1 MDEINKTS
9 TINKISIMGVR
20 INNTTMEETMK
31 VIEEKIE
38 TNEKYIIFT
47 PNTEFIMMC
56 NEDKEFLNYMNGSD
70 VNIPDGIGLIYAA
83 KIKKLPL
90 KEKIAGYDLS
100 VNMLGLANK
109 KKLKLYAIGGKPNVA
124 EEAFKNIHMKFP
136 HINLVGSHHGYFK
149 GSHLG
154 EYGHQ
159 EEIEVLNDINE
170 KNPDILFV
178 GFGAKKQEQWIQYN
192 KDKINA
198 KIIIGNGGTL
208 DGLAGNVKRAP
219 DIFIRLGLEWFY
231 RLIKEPQRIGR
242 QKVLP
247 IFMLKVIFGGKE
259 VVKEIK

>member
-1 MDEINKTS
+1 MD
-9 TINKISIMGVR
+9 KISIMGVR
-20 INNTTMEETMK
+20 INNTTMEETMNI
-31 VIEEKIE
+31 IEEKIKK
-38 TNEKYIIFT
+38 NEQYIIYT

-56 NEDKEFLNYMNGSD
+56 KEDEEFLNYMNGSD
-70 VNIPDGIGLIYAA
+70 VNIPDGIGLIYAS
-83 KIKKLPL
+83 KIRKLPL

-100 VNMLGLANK
+100 VNMLELANK

-124 EEAFKNIHMKFP
+124 KDAFKNIHEKYP
-136 HINLVGSHHGYFK
+136 DIDLVGFHHGYFK

-154 EYGHQ
+154 EYGH
-159 EEIEVLNDINE
+159 EDELKVIDDINE

-192 KDKINA
+192 KNKINA

-219 DIFIRLGLEWFY
+219 DIFISLGLEWFY
-231 RLIKEPQRIGR
+231 RLVKEPQRINR

-247 IFMLKVIFGGKE
+247 IFMFKVIFGGKE